1 MGDEFWQVT
10 SQMFSSLFEKPKM
23 TEKLLSKPPFKYLFD
38 IVTQTTKVSKFTYF
52 VSKSPLRPLA
62 LVRVFTMKKS
72 LVQIFMT
79 QEKRRLTTSR
89 KLLHWQAPCWKK
101 KLKPSQ
107 TKSWQV
113 LNQRRQISSYKVW
126 IFFILKWVS
135 LAIIEQ
141 LLVGKKVLLLSKR

>member
-89 KLLHWQAPCWKK
+89 KLLH
-101 KLKPSQ
+101 
-107 TKSWQV
+107 
-113 LNQRRQISSYKVW
+113 
-126 IFFILKWVS
+126 
-135 LAIIEQ
+135 
-141 LLVGKKVLLLSKR
+141 